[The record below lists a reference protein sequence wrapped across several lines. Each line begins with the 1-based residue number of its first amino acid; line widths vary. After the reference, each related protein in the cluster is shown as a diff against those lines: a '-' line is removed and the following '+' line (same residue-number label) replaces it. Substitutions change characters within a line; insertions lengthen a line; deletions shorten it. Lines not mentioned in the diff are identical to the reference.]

1 MSQFVQRIGVLQ
13 PLRNRAFRIVWLG
26 ETVSMLGDQF
36 YLVALPWL
44 ALALTGS
51 SLALGLVL
59 MAAAIPR
66 AALMLV
72 GGALSDRYD
81 PRKIMIASSA
91 ARAVLVGVL
100 ALLVWTDAV
109 QLWHLYV
116 LSAGFGAADAFF
128 QPAAL
133 ALVPRLVPEDR
144 LEASNALVMGSM
156 AVTGMIGP
164 ALAGIAIA
172 AAGTALG
179 LGIDAMTF
187 VFAVVT
193 LMLIRR
199 PTVPEAA
206 VLPTTHGAFGSIM
219 AGLRY
224 ASADPQIRT
233 VLLAVTAINF
243 AVVGPFFVGLP
254 VLVDTFD
261 SGPMAYGV
269 VLSAFGAAALFGAIG
284 AGTLGSRA
292 QMSLVI
298 PASATALALGMIL
311 IALAPSAWA
320 VTLAAMP
327 LGAGVG
333 VLQVSGMAWLQRR
346 SEPAYLGRV
355 MSLVMFAIMGL
366 TPLSYAVAGAVA
378 ESGLTILF
386 TGAGGLMVVLAV
398 ATSVTRVWRIDR
410 PEGRTATGRVGLPA

>member
-1 MSQFVQRIGVLQ
+1 MTTFVSQLSVVQ
-13 PLRNRAFRIVWLG
+13 PLRIRSFRIVWMG

-72 GGALSDRYD
+72 GGAVSDRYD

-91 ARAVLVGVL
+91 VRAALVAVL
-100 ALLVWTDAV
+100 ATLVWTDAV
-109 QLWHLYV
+109 QMWHLY
-116 LSAGFGAADAFF
+116 LLGAGFGAADAFY

-164 ALAGIAIA
+164 AIAGVAIA
-172 AAGTALG
+172 ATGSALG
-179 LGIDAMTF
+179 FGIDAITF
-187 VFAVVT
+187 IFAAVT
-193 LMLIRR
+193 LLLIRR
-199 PTVPEAA
+199 PLPAA
-206 VLPTTHGAFGSIM
+206 THQTTTDGTFGAIT

-224 ASADPQIRT
+224 AMADAQIRT
-233 VLLAVTAINF
+233 VLLAVTVINL

-254 VLVDTFD
+254 VLVDSFD
-261 SGPMAYGV
+261 AGPLAYGI
-269 VLSAFGAAALFGAIG
+269 VLSAFGGAALVAAVA
-284 AGTLGSRA
+284 AGTLGARA
-292 QMSLVI
+292 RMSIVV
-298 PASATALALGMIL
+298 PATAAGLAFGMIL
-311 IALAPSAWA
+311 IGLAPNVWA
-320 VTLAAMP
+320 TAVAAVP

-378 ESGLTILF
+378 ESGLTTLF
-386 TGAGGLMVVLAV
+386 IGAGIGMVVLAV
-398 ATSVTRVWRIDR
+398 TTWVMPVLRSDAPARTSSV
-410 PEGRTATGRVGLPA
+410 PSMGMPA

>member
-1 MSQFVQRIGVLQ
+1 MRLSVLQ
-13 PLRNRAFRIVWLG
+13 PLRNRSFRIVWLG

-72 GGALSDRYD
+72 GGALTDRYD
-81 PRKIMIASSA
+81 PRKIMIASSV
-91 ARAVLVGVL
+91 ARAALVATL
-100 ALLVWTDAV
+100 ATLVWTDAV
-109 QLWHLYV
+109 QLWHLY
-116 LSAGFGAADAFF
+116 LLGAGFGAADAFY

-164 ALAGIAIA
+164 AIAGVAIA
-172 AAGTALG
+172 ATGTALG
-179 LGIDAMTF
+179 FGIDAMTF
-187 VFAVVT
+187 VFAAVT
-193 LMLIRR
+193 LLLIRR
-199 PTVPEAA
+199 PQAA
-206 VLPTTHGAFGSIM
+206 AGGGHEPATDGTFGAIK

-224 ASADPQIRT
+224 AMADMQIRT
-233 VLLAVTAINF
+233 VLLAVTVINL

-254 VLVDTFD
+254 VLVDRFD
-261 SGPMAYGV
+261 AGPMAYGL
-269 VLSAFGAAALFGAIG
+269 VLSAFGGAALVAAIA
-284 AGTLGSRA
+284 AGTLGARA
-292 QMSLVI
+292 RMSVVI
-298 PASATALALGMIL
+298 PATAAGLAFGMILIGLAPNAWATALA
-311 IALAPSAWA
+311 AL
-320 VTLAAMP
+320 P

-355 MSLVMFAIMGL
+355 MSLVMFAVMGL
-366 TPLSYAVAGAVA
+366 TPLSYAIAGAVA

-386 TGAGGLMVVLAV
+386 IGAGIGMILLAV
-398 ATSVTRVWRIDR
+398 ATSITPVWRTDA
-410 PEGRTATGRVGLPA
+410 PAGAPAVPSMGRLPA